1 MWPTATAITWLW
13 GSLAPSLFP
22 PMGGNRKAE
31 RWTRV
36 VDRQRIQ
43 TDRLVDVTYRAGRF
57 MAVGGDRAILVSPP
71 PS

>member
-1 MWPTATAITWLW
+1 
-13 GSLAPSLFP
+13 
-22 PMGGNRKAE
+22 MGGNRKAE